1 MLAGCRESNK
11 MLSMRIIEGDL
22 VTAIQREYDDDNT
35 EWTEWVEKIRHLVS
49 EECY

>member
-1 MLAGCRESNK
+1 
-11 MLSMRIIEGDL
+11 MRIIEGDL
-22 VTAIQREYDDDNT
+22 VTAIQREYEDDNT